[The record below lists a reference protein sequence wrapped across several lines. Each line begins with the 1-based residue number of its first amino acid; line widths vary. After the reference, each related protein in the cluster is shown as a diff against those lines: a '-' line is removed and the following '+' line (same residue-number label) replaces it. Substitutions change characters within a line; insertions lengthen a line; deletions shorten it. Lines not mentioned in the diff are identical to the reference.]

1 MRFRCRV
8 NGCPHR
14 IALRTEVCR
23 RQPRSERVLDAR
35 SQMTEACTSMQH
47 GARPGATPAGS
58 CHGSM
63 AAAAAAEST
72 LARGPSSHALEG
84 PSIAPESTAGQAG
97 QPPVCQAS
105 TSTERDAWAAD
116 MRRRFS
122 PPAML
127 DAAGNIVQVSSLG
140 HCGGGIDKGFGM
152 RPFSGI
158 PGTQEG
164 SSAMPCR

>member
-1 MRFRCRV
+1 MCASAAELM
-8 NGCPHR
+8 GAHT
-14 IALRTEVCR
+14 ALLRTEVCR

-47 GARPGATPAGS
+47 GARPGATPGGS

-63 AAAAAAEST
+63 AAAAAAEAA
-72 LARGPSSHALEG
+72 LARGPSSLALEG
-84 PSIAPESTAGQAG
+84 PSIAPEATAGQAG
-97 QPPVCQAS
+97 QPSVCQAS
-105 TSTERDAWAAD
+105 TSSTERDAWAAD

-140 HCGGGIDKGFGM
+140 HCGGGVHKGFGM
-152 RPFSGI
+152 RPFL
-158 PGTQEG
+158 GT
-164 SSAMPCR
+164 R

>member
-47 GARPGATPAGS
+47 DARPGATPGGS

-63 AAAAAAEST
+63 AAAAAAAEAA
-72 LARGPSSHALEG
+72 LARGPSSLALEG
-84 PSIAPESTAGQAG
+84 PSIAPEATAGQAG
-97 QPPVCQAS
+97 QPSVCQAS
-105 TSTERDAWAAD
+105 TSSTERDAWAAD

-127 DAAGNIVQVSSLG
+127 DAAGNIMQVSSLG
-140 HCGGGIDKGFGM
+140 DCGCGVHKGFKSGCWG
-152 RPFSGI
+152 FSI
-158 PGTQEG
+158 
-164 SSAMPCR
+164 